1 MPKTVKWNANLS
13 IVEDGASRPHPN
25 RPGTNMPWSA
35 PPISRTCGV
44 SDREPPIP
52 HPVSR
57 PAGQQAW
64 RRGPKQRRD
73 GRPIIEHWCV
83 WLASV

>member
-1 MPKTVKWNANLS
+1 VRR
-13 IVEDGASRPHPN
+13 ERP
-25 RPGTNMPWSA
+25 
-35 PPISRTCGV
+35 
-44 SDREPPIP
+44 REPPIP
-52 HPVSR
+52 HLVSR

-64 RRGPKQRRD
+64 RCGPKRRRD

>member
-1 MPKTVKWNANLS
+1 M
-13 IVEDGASRPHPN
+13 VEEVSQSRYHLTENRGGVRQPPGDEHAVVGAADLQDVRRERP
-25 RPGTNMPWSA
+25 
-35 PPISRTCGV
+35 
-44 SDREPPIP
+44 REPPIP

-64 RRGPKQRRD
+64 RRGPKRRRD